1 MNLKESFRYQNFLD
15 SQLNEARC
23 SIIDSTHAL
32 KTTKVHLKKKAN
44 PEAENI
50 TEVVEVE
57 DFFPNDDVVSFMCW
71 LVAERQKLTEAI
83 YKAKASLDF
92 CLDAALETN
101 KFRQY
106 TSTSIKSMLKFT
118 PSKKTAQGR
127 DYKFNVEGN
136 QTPYYYDIET
146 SLEENF
152 TRDTAKKVVRDMITT
167 ADKISAEIDS
177 AMINTTVDYEPAF
190 DVNDSFEDVMAEF
203 VEKVLPTLAT

>member
-15 SQLNEARC
+15 GKLNDARY
-23 SIIDSTHAL
+23 SIADRTHAL
-32 KTTKVHLKKKAN
+32 KVTKVHLKKKAN
-44 PEAENI
+44 PDAEDI

-57 DFFPNDDVVSFMCW
+57 EFIPNDDVIAFMCW

-83 YKAKASLDF
+83 CVAKASLSF
-92 CLDAALETN
+92 SLDAAIEAN

-106 TSTSIKSMLKFT
+106 TASAVKGMLKYT
-118 PSKKTAQGR
+118 PSKKTEQGR

-146 SLEENF
+146 SFEEAF
-152 TRDTAKKVVRDMITT
+152 TRDSAKKVVRDMITA
-167 ADKISAEIDS
+167 ADKTSAEIDS
-177 AMINTTVDYEPAF
+177 AMINTVVDYTPVF

-203 VEKVLPTLAT
+203 IAKIKPALAN

>member
-15 SQLNEARC
+15 GKLNDARY
-23 SIIDSTHAL
+23 SIADRTHAL
-32 KTTKVHLKKKAN
+32 KVTKVHLKKKAN
-44 PEAENI
+44 PDAEDI

-57 DFFPNDDVVSFMCW
+57 EFIPNDDVIAFMCW

-83 YKAKASLDF
+83 CAAKVSLGF
-92 CLDAALETN
+92 SLDAAIEAN

-106 TSTSIKSMLKFT
+106 TASAVKGMLKYT
-118 PSKKTAQGR
+118 PSKKTEQGR

-146 SLEENF
+146 SFEEAF
-152 TRDTAKKVVRDMITT
+152 TRDSAKKVVRDMITA
-167 ADKISAEIDS
+167 ADKTSAEIDS
-177 AMINTTVDYEPAF
+177 AMINTVVDYTPVF

-203 VEKVLPTLAT
+203 IAKIKPALAN

>member
-15 SQLNEARC
+15 SKLNEARY
-23 SIIDSTHAL
+23 SIGDRSHAL
-32 KTTKVHLKKKAN
+32 KTTKVHLKNKAN
-44 PEAENI
+44 PDAENI

-57 DFFPNDDVVSFMCW
+57 DFIPNDDVVAFMCW

-83 YKAKASLDF
+83 FKAKASLGF
-92 CLDAALETN
+92 CLDAAIETN

-106 TSTSIKSMLKFT
+106 TSNAVKGMLKYS
-118 PSKKTAQGR
+118 PSKKTEQGR

-136 QTPYYYDIET
+136 QTPYYYEIET

-152 TRDTAKKVVRDMITT
+152 NRDTAKKVVRDMIAK
-167 ADKISAEIDS
+167 ADKTSADIDS
-177 AMINTTVDYEPAF
+177 AMINTVVDYEPVF

-203 VEKVLPTLAT
+203 TAKVLPTLAN

>member
-15 SQLNEARC
+15 SKLNEARY
-23 SIIDSTHAL
+23 SIGDRSHAL
-32 KTTKVHLKKKAN
+32 KTTKVHLKNKAN
-44 PEAENI
+44 PDAENI

-57 DFFPNDDVVSFMCW
+57 DFIPNDDVVAFMCW

-83 YKAKASLDF
+83 FKAKASLDF
-92 CLDAALETN
+92 CLDAAIETN

-106 TSTSIKSMLKFT
+106 TSNAVKGMLKYS
-118 PSKKTAQGR
+118 PSKKIEQGR

-136 QTPYYYDIET
+136 QTPYYYEIET

-152 TRDTAKKVVRDMITT
+152 SRDTAKKVGRDMIAK
-167 ADKISAEIDS
+167 ADKTSADIDS
-177 AMINTTVDYEPAF
+177 AMINTVVDYEPVF

-203 VEKVLPTLAT
+203 TAKVLPTLAN

>member
-15 SQLNEARC
+15 SKLNEARY
-23 SIIDSTHAL
+23 SIGDRSHAL
-32 KTTKVHLKKKAN
+32 KTTKVHLRNKAN

-57 DFFPNDDVVSFMCW
+57 DFFPNDDVVAFMCW

-106 TSTSIKSMLKFT
+106 TSTAVKGMLKFT
-118 PSKKTAQGR
+118 PSKKTEQGR

-136 QTPYYYDIET
+136 QTPYYYEIET
-146 SLEENF
+146 SLEESFN
-152 TRDTAKKVVRDMITT
+152 RDTAKKVVRDMITK
-167 ADKISAEIDS
+167 ADKTSAEIDS
-177 AMINTTVDYEPAF
+177 AMINTTVDYEPVF

-203 VEKVLPTLAT
+203 TAKVLPTLAN